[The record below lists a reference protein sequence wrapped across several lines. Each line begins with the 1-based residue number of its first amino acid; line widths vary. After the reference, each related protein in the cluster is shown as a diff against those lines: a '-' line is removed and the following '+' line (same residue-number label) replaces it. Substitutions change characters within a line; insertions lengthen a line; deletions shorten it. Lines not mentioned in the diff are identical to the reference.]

1 MKLALEHLLLL
12 LSALH
17 LSGRCLLLL
26 VESMLILRAGLPF
39 LLLLLLLLDL
49 RLLLFVFDKIA
60 QLRRRRI
67 LTLRCR
73 LILLLLLEIV
83 LLLLR
88 RDYLL
93 SGGHL
98 REQFIQRGLG
108 RVWMLLLGRYHMVDL
123 VGLLRLVNHCHRF
136 IIVFQLK
143 DIILI
148 KVIELGRLN

>member
-1 MKLALEHLLLL
+1 
-12 LSALH
+12 
-17 LSGRCLLLL
+17 
-26 VESMLILRAGLPF
+26 
-39 LLLLLLLLDL
+39 L

-67 LTLRCR
+67 LTLSCC

-98 REQFIQRGLG
+98 REQFVQRRLC
-108 RVWMLLLGRYHMVDL
+108 RVWMLSGYHMVDL
-123 VGLLRLVNHCHRF
+123 VGLLRLINHCHRF

-143 DIILI
+143 NIVLI